1 MWSFILSRL
10 RGDAPLHT
18 VFWRDMVIVGTGLN
32 VLATAAALI
41 MLVAEAPGSWPVL
54 THLVPQPWNL
64 FVVFAV
70 WRSAGHVN
78 DPTRS
83 LIRMSALCWL
93 ALMIIV

>member
-18 VFWRDMVIVGTGLN
+18 VFWRDMVIIGTGLN

-41 MLVAEAPGSWPVL
+41 LLVAEAPGSWPVL
-54 THLVPQPWNL
+54 AHLSTQPWNL

-70 WRSAGHVN
+70 WRSAGHMEGSAG
-78 DPTRS
+78 S
-83 LIRMSALCWL
+83 LIRMSALCWF
-93 ALMIIV
+93 ALMLII